1 MAAWSGVNSY
11 TGQGSVGQ
19 YKDIKDA
26 LFYIEGNEAPIQ
38 KIAKYTKAKG
48 PTTHYWEELAYTS
61 NTANAEQK
69 TEGQDLT
76 ADTPP
81 TKTERYNYV
90 EENAETY
97 YVSNKV
103 DAASKAGAFAGIKD
117 YIRESKKQAM
127 IELKG
132 KLEASLLLGEG
143 DVGSN
148 DTTPT
153 PGKMN
158 GLMTVALGYGS
169 TGYIASASFATT
181 DGEAAFRALL
191 NTTRSKGGMRGMRKA
206 VFTSYTAKDSIAKNW
221 VGNVTEVNADA
232 SAATIYAD
240 VRVYSSQYGR
250 IVLYGHDCLGVA
262 AGADM
267 VVFDEEQ
274 MNIAWLYQ
282 TRTDQL
288 GKTGL
293 ADKFAVANACT
304 LQYDKP
310 STLGYL
316 IVS

>member
-48 PTTHYWEELAYTS
+48 PTTHYWEELAYTN

-81 TKTERYNYV
+81 TKAERYNFI

-132 KLEASLLLGEG
+132 KLEASLLLLVKGMW
-143 DVGSN
+143 VLTVQP
-148 DTTPT
+148 DTRQ
-153 PGKMN
+153 N
-158 GLMTVALGYGS
+158 ERAYDYGS
-169 TGYIASASFATT
+169 WLWFNRLY
-181 DGEAAFRALL
+181 
-191 NTTRSKGGMRGMRKA
+191 
-206 VFTSYTAKDSIAKNW
+206 SIRLFCN
-221 VGNVTEVNADA
+221 N
-232 SAATIYAD
+232 
-240 VRVYSSQYGR
+240 
-250 IVLYGHDCLGVA
+250 
-262 AGADM
+262 
-267 VVFDEEQ
+267 
-274 MNIAWLYQ
+274 
-282 TRTDQL
+282 
-288 GKTGL
+288 
-293 ADKFAVANACT
+293 
-304 LQYDKP
+304 
-310 STLGYL
+310 
-316 IVS
+316 

>member
-1 MAAWSGVNSY
+1 MPAFGGINSY

-26 LFYIEGNEAPIQ
+26 LYYIEGNEAPIQ

-48 PTTHYWEELAYTS
+48 PTTHYWEELKHTNNTS
-61 NTANAEQK
+61 NTEQK
-69 TEGQDLT
+69 TDGQDLT

-81 TKTERYNYV
+81 TKTEMYNFV

-103 DAASKAGAFAGIKD
+103 DAAAKNGAFAGIKD
-117 YIRESKKQAM
+117 YIREAKKQAM

-132 KLEASLLLGEG
+132 KLEASLMLGEG

-148 DTTPT
+148 ETTPT

-158 GLMTVALGYGS
+158 GLMTMALGYGS
-169 TGYIASASFATT
+169 TGYIATASFGTT
-181 DGEAAFRALL
+181 DGEEAFKTLL

-206 VFTSYTAKDSIAKNW
+206 IFTSYPNKDLISAKWVGRTTETTSDAKD
-221 VGNVTEVNADA
+221 
-232 SAATIYAD
+232 ATIYAD
-240 VRVYSSQYGR
+240 VKVYSSQYGR
-250 IVLYGHDCLGVA
+250 IVVYGHDCLGVA
-262 AGADM
+262 SGADLT
-267 VVFDEEQ
+267 VFNEEQ
-274 MNIAWLYQ
+274 LSIAWLYQ

>member
-1 MAAWSGVNSY
+1 MAAWSGINSY

-19 YKDIKDA
+19 YKDIKDV
-26 LFYIEGNEAPIQ
+26 LYYIEGNEAPIQ
-38 KIAKYTKAKG
+38 KMAKYTKAAG
-48 PTTHYWEELAYTS
+48 PTTHYWEELKYTNNTS
-61 NTANAEQK
+61 NSEQK

-81 TKTERYNYV
+81 TKTERYNFV

-103 DAASKAGAFAGIKD
+103 DAAAKNGAFAGIKD

-132 KLEASLLLGEG
+132 KLEASLLVGAG

-148 DTTPT
+148 ASTPT

-158 GLMTVALGYGS
+158 GLFTMALGYGS
-169 TGYIASASFATT
+169 TGYIATASFGTT

-191 NTTRSKGGMRGMRKA
+191 NTTRAAGGMRGMKKA
-206 VFTSYTAKDSIAKNW
+206 MFTSYAAKDLIAKNW

-232 SAATIYAD
+232 SSATIYAD
-240 VRVYSSQYGR
+240 VKVYSSQYGR
-250 IVLYGHDCLGVA
+250 IAIYGHDVLGTT
-262 AGADM
+262 AGAD
-267 VVFDEEQ
+267 VTVFDEEELA
-274 MNIAWLYQ
+274 IAWLYN
-282 TRTDQL
+282 TRTEPL

-304 LQYDKP
+304 FQYGKP